1 MFFILSHKVGLNL
14 LDPEIVVIECHMHV
28 ILLHGFWIRIE
39 DLVICTNIEISYH
52 SGFSV
57 VWIENWPSSNAS
69 VFNWFNEAETSQTG

>member
-1 MFFILSHKVGLNL
+1 MFFILSHEVELNL

-39 DLVICTNIEISYH
+39 DLVICTNIEISYS

-57 VWIENWPSSNAS
+57 ILI
-69 VFNWFNEAETSQTG
+69 FSQCLCF